1 VTFGPTASFN
11 FVSDDADVCGVDEAG
26 RQLRALEKF
35 GPCAI
40 HRATFAPVREV
51 GAEHAR

>member
-1 VTFGPTASFN
+1 MRWLHWRYPQYGFDQNFGYGTP
-11 FVSDDADVCGVDEAG
+11 EH
-26 RQLRALEKF
+26 LRALEKF

-51 GAEHAR
+51 GAGHAR